1 MNPALHI
8 GVDFDDVL
16 YPYHEHL
23 KRRLLKHHGIDLRET
38 RITTFYYE
46 DHPLVQAKGLDRNAV
61 WKEVQAAWHDVEDH
75 QQAALLDADAP
86 KVLGRL
92 SKRHTITLVSAR
104 TTDALPTLKAFLTR
118 HKIKPHAVELGH
130 AEKRG
135 FDVLIDDF
143 PRHAE
148 ENAASGGH
156 SILYTIDE
164 NSNYDDSRHPRIHR
178 VHSWREAE
186 DVIKLLEPRIDGA
199 ARTA

>member
-1 MNPALHI
+1 MHI

-16 YPYHEHL
+16 YPYHDYL
-23 KRRLLKHHGIDLRET
+23 KRRLLRKHGVDLRDA
-38 RITTFYYE
+38 RVTTFYYE
-46 DHPLVQAKGLDRNAV
+46 DHPLVRAKGLDRSAV
-61 WKEVQAAWHDVEDH
+61 WEEVQAAWHDAEDH
-75 QQAALLDADAP
+75 RKAALLDPAAP
-86 KVLGRL
+86 AILNRL
-92 SKRHTITLVSAR
+92 KKRHTVTLVSAR
-104 TTDALPTLKAFLTR
+104 STDALPTLNMFLAR
-118 HKIKPHAVELGH
+118 HKIRPHAVQLGH

-148 ENAASGGH
+148 ENAEAGGY

-178 VHSWREAE
+178 VHSWKEVE
-186 DVIKLLEPRIDGA
+186 DVIKRLGPKVDGA